1 MTALLRHFFFVFVAD
16 LVATVYLLLTGH
28 YECERQLSHLSR
40 EIGGYSRDSRE
51 FLARIARMRLKFARI
66 ARFASGLDGA
76 VQSQF
81 RADRAIIELMACT

>member
-16 LVATVYLLLTGH
+16 LVATLYLLLRSH

-40 EIGGYSRDSRE
+40 ESGGYSRESRE
-51 FLARIARMRLKFARI
+51 FLARIARIRREFARI
-66 ARFASGLDGA
+66 ARLAAGLHGA

-81 RADRAIIELMACT
+81 RADRAIIELTACI

>member
-81 RADRAIIELMACT
+81 RADRAIIELTACT

>member
-1 MTALLRHFFFVFVAD
+1 MTALLRHFFVFVAD
-16 LVATVYLLLTGH
+16 LAATVYLLLTGH
-28 YECERQLSHLSR
+28 YECEWQLSHLSR
-40 EIGGYSRDSRE
+40 ESGGYSRESRE
-51 FLARIARMRLKFARI
+51 YLARIARIRLKFARI

>member
-1 MTALLRHFFFVFVAD
+1 VTALLRHFFFVFVAD

>member
-16 LVATVYLLLTGH
+16 LVATVYLLLRGH
-28 YECERQLSHLSR
+28 YECEGQLSHLSR

>member
-81 RADRAIIELMACT
+81 RADRAIIELTACI

>member
-28 YECERQLSHLSR
+28 YECEWQLSHLSR
-40 EIGGYSRDSRE
+40 ESGGYSRESRE
-51 FLARIARMRLKFARI
+51 SRARIARIRLKFALI
-66 ARFASGLDGA
+66 AQLRVGLNRA

-81 RADRAIIELMACT
+81 RADRAIIGLTACT

>member
-28 YECERQLSHLSR
+28 YECERQFSHLSR
-40 EIGGYSRDSRE
+40 ELGGYSRESRE
-51 FLARIARMRLKFARI
+51 FLARIARIRLKFARI
-66 ARFASGLDGA
+66 AWLAPGLHGA

-81 RADRAIIELMACT
+81 RADRAIIELTACT

>member
-1 MTALLRHFFFVFVAD
+1 MTALLRHVFFVFVAD

-66 ARFASGLDGA
+66 ARFASGLDRA

-81 RADRAIIELMACT
+81 RADRAIIELMAGT

>member
-28 YECERQLSHLSR
+28 YECEWQLSHLSR
-40 EIGGYSRDSRE
+40 ESGGYSRDSRD

-81 RADRAIIELMACT
+81 RADRAIIELKACT